1 MWSISQR
8 VGTVF
13 LRTGHRELLRE
24 AARVLSPGGK
34 YMMFSVFRNDGLG
47 HKDMAEMLAHS
58 AFGGGLEVKKPL
70 PVGIDV

>member
-13 LRTGHRELLRE
+13 VPGRRELLRE

-34 YMMFSVFRNDGLG
+34 YMMFSVFRDDGLG

-58 AFGGGLEVKKPL
+58 AFGGGLEVNNFFPL
-70 PVGIDV
+70 V